1 MRFKFPQLRG
11 LGHSVMAEHYDI
23 ALCDEAEAYL
33 NYRLLGS
40 RYRACL
46 AAVEQLFKSL
56 ALTQQNGGHNG

>member
-1 MRFKFPQLRG
+1 
-11 LGHSVMAEHYDI
+11 MAEHYDI